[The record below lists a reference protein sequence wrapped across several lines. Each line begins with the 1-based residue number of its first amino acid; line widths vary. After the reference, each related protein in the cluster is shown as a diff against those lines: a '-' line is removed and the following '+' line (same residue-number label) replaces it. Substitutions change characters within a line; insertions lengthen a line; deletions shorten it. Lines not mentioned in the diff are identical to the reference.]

1 MLIPFEQIN
10 QFIESNG
17 KKIQGILHVG
27 AHECEERDDYNINGI
42 NDDNIIWIE
51 GNNDLVQQN
60 KQKSKNINIY
70 HVLVDNE
77 EKDVMFNITN
87 NGQSSSI
94 LELGTHKE
102 SYPYIFVSQQQQQ
115 RTMRLDSFFEQNN
128 IDPSKYDFWNL
139 DIQGTELR
147 ALKSAEK
154 YLKFVN
160 YIYTEVN
167 TQEVY
172 KGCALL
178 PELDEYLAKHGFM
191 RVGMH
196 LVENAGWGDAVY
208 FRVAP
213 TL

>member
-1 MLIPFEQIN
+1 MLIPFKQVN
-10 QFIESNG
+10 QFILSNG
-17 KKIQGILHVG
+17 KEIQGILHIG
-27 AHECEERDDYNINGI
+27 AHHCEERYDYNMNGI
-42 NDDNIIWIE
+42 TDDKIIWIE

-60 KQKSKNINIY
+60 KQKSKDINIY

-77 EKDVMFNITN
+77 EKDVTFNITN

-102 SYPYIFVSQQQQQ
+102 SYPYIFVSEQQQQ

-139 DIQGTELR
+139 DIQGTELS

-154 YLKFVN
+154 YLKYVN

-178 PELDEYLAKHGFM
+178 PELDEYLAKYGFM
-191 RVGMH
+191 RVGIN
-196 LVENAGWGDAVY
+196 LVKDAGWGDAVY
-208 FRVAP
+208 FRVSP
-213 TL
+213 TS

>member
-1 MLIPFEQIN
+1 MLIPFRQVN
-10 QFIESNG
+10 QFIQSNE
-17 KKIQGILHVG
+17 KEIKGILHIG
-27 AHECEERDDYNINGI
+27 AHNCEEKDDYNTNGI
-42 NDDNIIWIE
+42 SDDRIIWIE
-51 GNNDLVQQN
+51 GNPDLVEKN
-60 KQKSKNINIY
+60 KLKGVNIY
-70 HVLVDNE
+70 HVLVDDE
-77 EKDVMFNITN
+77 EKEVKFNITN

-102 SYPYIFVSQQQQQ
+102 SYPHIFVSEQKQQK
-115 RTMRLDSFFEQNN
+115 TMRLDTFFEQNN

-154 YLKFVN
+154 YLKYVN

-178 PELDEYLAKHGFM
+178 PELDDYLAKHGFM
-191 RVGMH
+191 RIGIKI
-196 LVENAGWGDAVY
+196 VENAGWGDAFY
-208 FRVAP
+208 YRVA
-213 TL
+213 T

>member
-1 MLIPFEQIN
+1 MLIPFRQVN
-10 QFIESNG
+10 QFIQSNG
-17 KKIQGILHVG
+17 KEIQGILHVG
-27 AHECEERDDYNINGI
+27 AHNCEEKNDYNECGI
-42 NDDNIIWIE
+42 DDSKIIWIE
-51 GNNDLVQQN
+51 GNNTLVQQN
-60 KQKSKNINIY
+60 KQKSKDITIY
-70 HVLVDNE
+70 HVLVDDE
-77 EKDVMFNITN
+77 EKDVIFNITN

-102 SYPYIFVSQQQQQ
+102 SYPYIFVSEKQQQ
-115 RTMRLDSFFEQNN
+115 RTMRLDTFFELNN

-154 YLKFVN
+154 YLKYVN

-178 PELDEYLAKHGFM
+178 TELDEYLTKHGFM
-191 RVGMH
+191 RVGIN
-196 LVENAGWGDAVY
+196 LVKGAGWGDAVY
-208 FRVAP
+208 FRVTP
-213 TL
+213 IL

>member
-191 RVGMH
+191 RVGIN
-196 LVENAGWGDAVY
+196 LVNGAGWGDAVY